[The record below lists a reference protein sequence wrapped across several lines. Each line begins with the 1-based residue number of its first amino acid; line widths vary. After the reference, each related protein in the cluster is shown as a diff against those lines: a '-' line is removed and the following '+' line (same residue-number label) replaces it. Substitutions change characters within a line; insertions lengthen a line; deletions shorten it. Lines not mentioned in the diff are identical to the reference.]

1 MRQKKGAEVMHDIH
15 RHLAEALTAERM
27 RELPYR
33 RLVHERQRALV
44 RASLLI
50 SPRDDDGTRRRA
62 V

>member
-1 MRQKKGAEVMHDIH
+1 MHNIH
-15 RHLAEALTAERM
+15 HHLAEALTEERT

-50 SPRDDDGTRRRA
+50 SPRDDHDPRRRA